1 MIEERGVFRFCV
13 GIVVAIGYVVSLS
26 GCDEAMPAPPEQEYS
41 LEVINAA
48 SDRVRI
54 QIAMMGGY
62 WFHTVAEASR
72 HSPALGPK
80 VLELDVDERK
90 SIRVI
95 RSGGA
100 KDSTEDAVHVRE
112 LRSVRFLDT
121 GAFAPY
127 RGYEYLGFG
136 CGVDLAVCEDSVDDT
151 LVYHRSADG
160 ALERLFVESPDR
172 PFYLERD
179 SENQD
184 LARLVI
190 TYVPTPPEPVSAGS
204 AGR

>member
-54 QIAMMGGY
+54 HIAMMGGY
-62 WFHTVAEASR
+62 WLHTVIAEASR
-72 HSPALGPK
+72 HSPAPGPK
-80 VLELDVDERK
+80 VLELDVDGRT

-95 RSGGA
+95 RPGGA
-100 KDSTEDAVHVRE
+100 KDSAEDAVHVRE

-121 GAFAPY
+121 Y

-160 ALERLFVESPDR
+160 TLERLFVESPDR

-179 SENQD
+179 RENRD

-204 AGR
+204 SGR